1 MTKRNLRIPLI
12 LAPLLVAGC
21 SVGPDYATPSA
32 PMPASGNFKEF
43 GGTWEPAKPSDDA
56 IRGKWWEIYHDP
68 QLNALEEKVNISN
81 QNVIEAEAQFRE
93 AAAVVKVARAAF
105 YPTVTANPSLT
116 ESQASQNTTSR
127 SSSSVSGSGV
137 GGFGGSVSTQHQGAV
152 DISTYNL
159 PMEASYMVDIW
170 GEVRRNV
177 ESESATAEASFANLE
192 NIRLSYQAT
201 LAQDYFELH
210 GQDAQATLLE
220 QTVKSYQDFLTLT
233 KNRYASGIASQA
245 DVAQAQTQLDTTRA
259 QLIDLGVARAQFEHA
274 IAVLTGQPPS
284 DFALKRKELPGAP
297 PHVPVGVPS
306 RLLERRPDVAQAE
319 RQVASANAAIGVQ
332 VAGYFPQ
339 VTLTGQSGIEAI
351 NISNL
356 FTGPSFMWSIGAAV
370 AQTVFDAGATHGR
383 VQEAQANYDAT
394 VANYRQVVL
403 TAMQQVEDDLAGL
416 RILEKEASA
425 EDTAVASAKQ
435 SLDVNTNQYKAGIV
449 DYLTVITAQATYLND
464 EVQSVNIRTRRMTT
478 SVLLIEALGGGW
490 SNSTLPGRYGVADVP
505 QAQQQ
510 IDKGK
515 K

>member
-1 MTKRNLRIPLI
+1 MRHLRRLPLI

-32 PMPASGNFKEF
+32 PMPVGNYKEF

-105 YPTVTANPSLT
+105 YPTITANPSLT

-137 GGFGGSVSTQHQGAV
+137 GGLGGSVSTQHQGAV

-159 PMEASYMVDIW
+159 PLEASYMVDIW

-210 GQDAQATLLE
+210 GQDAQAALLE
-220 QTVKSYQDFLTLT
+220 ETVKSYEAFLTLT

-284 DFALKRKELPGAP
+284 DFALKRKELPAAP

-306 RLLERRPDVAQAE
+306 RLLQRRPDVAQAE

-332 VAGYFPQ
+332 VAGYYPQ
-339 VTLTGQSGIEAI
+339 LTLTGQGGIEAI
-351 NISNL
+351 NISDL

-416 RILEKEASA
+416 RILEKEAAA
-425 EDTAVASAKQ
+425 EDIAVTSAKQ

-449 DYLTVITAQATYLND
+449 DYLTVITSQATYLND

-490 SNSTLPGRYGVADVP
+490 SNAALPGRHGVADVP

-510 IDKGK
+510 INKSR
-515 K
+515 

>member
-1 MTKRNLRIPLI
+1 MTKRNLRLS
-12 LAPLLVAGC
+12 LLLTPLLVAGC
-21 SVGPDYATPSA
+21 SVGPDYVTPSA
-32 PMPASGNFKEF
+32 PMPVSGNFKEF

-56 IRGKWWEIYHDP
+56 IRGKWWEVYHDP

-105 YPTVTANPSLT
+105 YPTVTANPSIT
-116 ESQASQNTTSR
+116 ESQASQNLT
-127 SSSSVSGSGV
+127 SSSSSSSSSESSLG
-137 GGFGGSVSTQHQGAV
+137 GGSRGHQGAV

-159 PMEASYMVDIW
+159 PLEASYMVDIW

-192 NIRLSYQAT
+192 NMRLSVQAT

-210 GQDAQATLLE
+210 GQDAQAALLE
-220 QTVKSYQDFLTLT
+220 ETDKSFQDFLTLT

-284 DFALKRKELPGAP
+284 DFGLKAKGLPGAP
-297 PHVPVGVPS
+297 PHVPIGVPS
-306 RLLERRPDVAQAE
+306 RLLQRRPDVAQAE
-319 RQVASANAAIGVQ
+319 RQVAAANAAIGVQ

-339 VTLTGQSGIEAI
+339 VTLNGQTGIEAI

-356 FTGPSFMWSIGAAV
+356 FTGPSFMWSVGAAV
-370 AQTVFDAGATHGR
+370 AQTIFDAGATHGR

-394 VANYRQVVL
+394 VANYRQTVL

-416 RILEKEASA
+416 RILEKEAAA
-425 EDTAVASAKQ
+425 EDVAVASAKQ
-435 SLDVNTNQYKAGIV
+435 SLDVNVNQYKAGIV
-449 DYLTVITAQATYLND
+449 DYLTVITAQSIYLSD
-464 EVQSVNIRTRRMTT
+464 EVQAVNIRTRRMTT
-478 SVLLIEALGGGW
+478 SVLLVEALGGGW
-490 SNSTLPGRYGVADVP
+490 SSSTLPGRHGVADVP

-510 IDKGK
+510 IDKDK

>member
-1 MTKRNLRIPLI
+1 MRLSRRLPFL
-12 LAPLLVAGC
+12 LAPLLFAGC
-21 SVGPDYATPSA
+21 SVGPDYVQPNA
-32 PMPASGNFKEF
+32 PLPNGNFKEF

-68 QLNALEEKVNISN
+68 QLNALEEKVSISN

-105 YPTVTANPSLT
+105 FPTVTANPSLT
-116 ESQASQNTTSR
+116 ESQASQNLT
-127 SSSSVSGSGV
+127 SSSSSGSSRTGQ
-137 GGFGGSVSTQHQGAV
+137 FGGGSTQHQGAV
-152 DISTYNL
+152 DIGTYNL
-159 PMEASYMVDIW
+159 PVEASYMVDIW

-192 NIRLSYQAT
+192 NMRLSFQAT
-201 LAQDYFELH
+201 LAEDYFSMH
-210 GQDAQATLLE
+210 GLDAEADLLTS
-220 QTVKSYQDFLTLT
+220 TVKSYEDFLTLT

-259 QLIDLGVARAQFEHA
+259 QLIDLGVARAQYEHA

-284 DFALKRKELPGAP
+284 NLTLKEVVLKGEP

-306 RLLERRPDVAQAE
+306 RLLERRPDIAQAE
-319 RQVASANAAIGVQ
+319 RQMASANAAIGVQ
-332 VAGYFPQ
+332 VAGYYPQ
-339 VTLTGQSGIEAI
+339 ITLTGQAGLEAI
-351 NISNL
+351 NISDL
-356 FTGPSFMWSIGAAV
+356 LTAPSFAWSIGAAV
-370 AQTVFDAGATHGR
+370 AQTIFDAGATHGR

-394 VANYRQVVL
+394 VANYRQTVL

-416 RILEKEASA
+416 RILESEAKA

-464 EVQSVNIRTRRMTT
+464 EVQAVNIRTRRMTT
-478 SVLLIEALGGGW
+478 SVLLVEALGGGW
-490 SNSTLPGRYGVADVP
+490 TSSNLPGRGGVADVP
-505 QAQQQ
+505 QAQHQ
-510 IDKGK
+510 IDKDK

>member
-1 MTKRNLRIPLI
+1 MKRLRPLPLL

-21 SVGPDYATPSA
+21 SVGPDYVTPSA
-32 PMPASGNFKEF
+32 PLPASGHFKEF

-68 QLNALEEKVNISN
+68 VLNALEEKVDISN

-105 YPTVTANPSLT
+105 YPTITANPSLT
-116 ESQASQNTTSR
+116 ESQASQNLT
-127 SSSSVSGSGV
+127 SSSSSSSSSSLSALG
-137 GGFGGSVSTQHQGAV
+137 GGSRQHQGAV
-152 DISTYNL
+152 DISTYDL
-159 PMEASYMVDIW
+159 PVEASYMVDIW
-170 GEVRRNV
+170 GSVRRNV

-192 NIRLSYQAT
+192 NMRLSYQAT

-210 GQDAQATLLE
+210 GQDAQAMLLE
-220 QTVKSYQDFLTLT
+220 TTVKSYEDFLTLT

-259 QLIDLGVARAQFEHA
+259 QLIDLGVERAQFEHA

-284 DFALKRKELPGAP
+284 DFGLKAKGLPLAP

-306 RLLERRPDVAQAE
+306 RLLQRRPDISQAE
-319 RQVASANAAIGVQ
+319 REMASANAAIGVQ

-339 VTLTGQSGIEAI
+339 LTLSGQSGIEAI
-351 NISNL
+351 NISDL

-394 VANYRQVVL
+394 VANYRQTVL
-403 TAMQQVEDDLAGL
+403 TAMQQVEDDLSAL
-416 RILEKEASA
+416 RILEKESRA
-425 EDTAVASAKQ
+425 EDVAVASAKQ

-449 DYLTVITAQATYLND
+449 DYLTVITAQATYLSD
-464 EVQSVNIRTRRMTT
+464 EVQAVNIRTRRMTS
-478 SVLLIEALGGGW
+478 SVLLVEALGGGW
-490 SNSTLPGRYGVADVP
+490 STSDLPGRAGVADVP
-505 QAQQQ
+505 QAQAN
-510 IDKGK
+510 IDKK

>member
-1 MTKRNLRIPLI
+1 MKHLPRLPI
-12 LAPLLVAGC
+12 LVVPLLFAGC
-21 SVGPDYATPSA
+21 SVGPDYVQPSA
-32 PMPASGNFKEF
+32 PMPAGNFKEF
-43 GGTWEPAKPSDDA
+43 GGTWEPAKPNDDA

-68 QLNALEEKVNISN
+68 VLDALEEKVNISN

-93 AAAVVKVARAAF
+93 AAATVKVARAAF
-105 YPTVTANPSLT
+105 WPTITANPSVT
-116 ESQASQNTTSR
+116 ESQASQNLQ
-127 SSSSVSGSGV
+127 SSSSGGSGGSGSLS
-137 GGFGGSVSTQHQGAV
+137 GFGHSLGHQGAQ

-159 PMEASYMVDIW
+159 PVEASYMVDIW
-170 GEVRRNV
+170 GEVRRSV
-177 ESESATAEASFANLE
+177 ESQAATAQASFANLE
-192 NIRLSYQAT
+192 NMRLSFQAT

-210 GQDAQATLLE
+210 GQDAEAELLSS
-220 QTVKSYQDFLTLT
+220 TVKSYEDFLTLT

-245 DVAQAQTQLDTTRA
+245 DVAQAQTQLDTTKA

-284 DFALKRKELPGAP
+284 SFGLTEKGLPGAP
-297 PHVPVGVPS
+297 PHVPIGVPS

-319 RQVASANAAIGVQ
+319 RQMAAANAAIGVQ
-332 VAGYFPQ
+332 VAGYYPQ
-339 VTLTGQSGIEAI
+339 VTLTTQAGIEAI
-351 NISNL
+351 NVSDL
-356 FTGPSFMWSIGAAV
+356 FTGPSFMWSVGAAV

-394 VANYRQVVL
+394 VANYRETVL

-416 RILEKEASA
+416 RILENEAQA
-425 EDTAVASAKQ
+425 EDVAVASAKQ

-449 DYLTVITAQATYLND
+449 DYLTVITAQATYLSD
-464 EVQSVNIRTRRMTT
+464 EVQAVNIRTRRMTT
-478 SVLLIEALGGGW
+478 SVLLVEALGGGW
-490 SNSTLPGRYGVADVP
+490 STADLPGRPGVADVP

>member
-1 MTKRNLRIPLI
+1 MTKRNLRLLLL
-12 LAPLLVAGC
+12 LAPLLAAGC
-21 SVGPDYATPSA
+21 SVGPDYKTPSA
-32 PMPASGNFKEF
+32 PLPASGNFKEF
-43 GGTWEPAKPSDDA
+43 GGSWEPAKPSDDA

-68 QLNALEEKVNISN
+68 VLNALEEKVNISN
-81 QNVIEAEAQFRE
+81 QNVIQAEAQFRE
-93 AAAVVKVARAAF
+93 AAAVVKVARAAY
-105 YPTVTANPSLT
+105 YPTITANPSVT
-116 ESQASQNTTSR
+116 ESEASQHLST
-127 SSSSVSGSGV
+127 SSSSSSNSNLSQ
-137 GGFGGSVSTQHQGAV
+137 FGGGSTRRSAV

-159 PMEASYMVDIW
+159 PVEASYVADIW
-170 GEVRRNV
+170 GQVRRNV

-192 NIRLSYQAT
+192 NMRLSFQAT

-210 GQDAQATLLE
+210 GQDAQAALLE
-220 QTVKSYQDFLTLT
+220 ETVKSYEDFLQLT

-284 DFALKRKELPGAP
+284 DFGLKRKELPAAP
-297 PHVPVGVPS
+297 PHLPVGVPS
-306 RLLERRPDVAQAE
+306 RLLQRRPDIAEAE
-319 RQVASANAAIGVQ
+319 RQVAAANAAIGVQ

-339 VTLTGQSGIEAI
+339 VTLSGQTGLEAI

-356 FTGPSFMWSIGAAV
+356 FTGPSFMWSVGAAV

-403 TAMQQVEDDLAGL
+403 TAMQQVEDDLSGL
-416 RILEKEASA
+416 RILEKEAVA
-425 EDTAVASAKQ
+425 ENTAVASAKQ

-449 DYLTVITAQATYLND
+449 DYLTVITAQATYLSD
-464 EVQSVNIRTRRMTT
+464 EVQAVNIHTRRMTT

-490 SNSTLPGRYGVADVP
+490 SNAELPGRHGVADVP

>member
-1 MTKRNLRIPLI
+1 MKLSRRLSFYL
-12 LAPLLVAGC
+12 LPLLAAGC
-21 SVGPDYATPSA
+21 SVGPDYVTPSA
-32 PMPASGNFKEF
+32 PVPNGNFKEF

-68 QLNALEEKVNISN
+68 ILNSLEEKVNISN

-93 AAAVVKVARAAF
+93 AAATVKVARAAF
-105 YPTVTANPSLT
+105 YPTLTANPSLT
-116 ESQASQNTTSR
+116 ETQASQNLTTSN
-127 SSSSVSGSGV
+127 SSSSTSNSSGV
-137 GGFGGSVSTQHQGAV
+137 GGVTELSRQHQGAV

-192 NIRLSYQAT
+192 NMRLSYQAT

-210 GQDAQATLLE
+210 GQDAEAELLTT
-220 QTVKSYQDFLTLT
+220 TVKSYEAFLTLT
-233 KNRYASGIASQA
+233 KNRYNSGIASQG
-245 DVAQAQTQLDTTRA
+245 DVAEAQTQLDTTKA

-274 IAVLTGQPPS
+274 IAVLTGQAPS
-284 DFALKRKELPGAP
+284 TFGLKEKGLPSAP

-306 RLLERRPDVAQAE
+306 RLLQRRPDIAEAE
-319 RQVASANAAIGVQ
+319 RQVAAANAAIGVQ
-332 VAGYFPQ
+332 VAGYYPQ
-339 VTLTGQSGIEAI
+339 LTLTGQSGIEAI
-351 NISNL
+351 NISDL
-356 FTGPSFMWSIGAAV
+356 LTAPSFAWSIGAAV

-383 VQEAQANYDAT
+383 VQEASANYDAT
-394 VANYRQVVL
+394 VANYRQTTL

-416 RILEKEASA
+416 RILEKEAAA
-425 EDTAVASAKQ
+425 EDIAVKSANQ

-449 DYLTVITAQATYLND
+449 DYLTVITSQATALSD
-464 EVQSVNIRTRRMTT
+464 EVTAVTIRTRRMTT
-478 SVLLIEALGGGW
+478 SVLLVEALGGGW
-490 SNSTLPGRYGVADVP
+490 TTAQLPHRVGVADVP

-510 IDKGK
+510 IDKK